1 MDTPEKQPVRVS
13 IFNQSFTLLVEG
25 DPAEIE
31 DAANEVDE
39 LMHTIARSGNLDSM
53 RVAMLAFAGLI
64 GLSAVPT
71 GISASPSGAI
81 RSEAGSAPYFVE
93 VAQGCGPGFHWVGKH
108 RNRYG
113 AWVPGRCARN

>member
-1 MDTPEKQPVRVS
+1 
-13 IFNQSFTLLVEG
+13 
-25 DPAEIE
+25 
-31 DAANEVDE
+31 
-39 LMHTIARSGNLDSM
+39 M

-64 GLSAVPT
+64 GLSAAPT
-71 GISASPSGAI
+71 GISASPAGAI

-113 AWVPGRCARN
+113 AWVPGRCVRN